1 MARPTRALV
10 AHLAAALGRALVGH
24 RLDRLWRPGP
34 RQLLVKARGLDGG
47 RVLVDLEQ
55 GHPRVVTTERWP
67 ETPGAP
73 DRHTLILRN
82 HLENARFTAIR
93 ATERALIWE
102 LAGPDGPLTLHLQ
115 LAGRYPNAALFAG
128 DGAEVVRLVDGIP
141 AVDPDSPP
149 LPDGADPYADLDDAA
164 FLAAYEGATHAGAEA
179 RALDRQLVAARRDA
193 RTELTRLERTVAAL
207 ERDLARAGAADGD
220 RHRGELLKT
229 VIGRVERGAAEVLI
243 PDWAR
248 EDGGR
253 TAVAL
258 APELDVVANME
269 RYFKR
274 YRKYANAR
282 GGIEDRLLDALS
294 ARDAVAALI
303 ARLDALS
310 APCPLPP
317 EQRRLALAE
326 ATGDLAAQAPSR
338 PRQVAPTRR
347 DAGEPALPYR
357 RFVSRDGI
365 DLLVGKGARDNDR
378 LTFQV
383 ARGHDLWL
391 HARDVAGSHVIVRAR
406 GGAVPSETLLDAAL
420 LAAWHSKARGDT
432 VVDVMWTERKH
443 VRKARGA
450 APGLVTTAATRN
462 LAVRA
467 DPDRLARLYRTLDA
481 NDGGA

>member
-1 MARPTRALV
+1 VARPTRALV
-10 AHLAAALGRALVGH
+10 THLAAALGRALVGS
-24 RLDRLWRPGP
+24 RLDRLWRTGP
-34 RQLLVKARGLDGG
+34 RQLLVKARGLGGG

-55 GHPRVVTTERWP
+55 GHPRVVVSDRWP
-67 ETPGAP
+67 DTPSAP
-73 DRHTLILRN
+73 DRPTLILRN
-82 HLENARFTAIR
+82 HLENARITAIR
-93 ATERALIWE
+93 ATDRALIWE
-102 LAGPDGPLTLHLQ
+102 LAGPDGARTLHLQ
-115 LAGRYPNAALFAG
+115 LAGRYPNAALFDG
-128 DGAEVVRLVDGIP
+128 DGAELVRLVDGIP
-141 AVDPDSPP
+141 AADPGSPP
-149 LPDGADPYADLDDAA
+149 LPDGADPYPDLDDAA
-164 FLAAYEGATHAGAEA
+164 FFAAYEAASQAGAEA
-179 RALDRQLVAARRDA
+179 RALEREVVAARRDA
-193 RTELTRLERTVAAL
+193 RSEVTRLERTVAAL
-207 ERDLARAGAADGD
+207 ERDLTRAEAAEGD

-229 VIGRVERGAAEVLI
+229 VIGRVERGATEVLVA
-243 PDWAR
+243 DWAR

-282 GGIEDRLLDALS
+282 GGIEDRLLDALT
-294 ARDAVAALI
+294 ARDAVSDLL
-303 ARLDALS
+303 ARLDTLA
-310 APCPLPP
+310 APCALPS

-326 ATGDLAAQAPSR
+326 ATRELAAQAPPR
-338 PRQVAPTRR
+338 PRQVAPARR
-347 DAGEPALPYR
+347 DGDAPALPYR

-365 DLLVGKGARDNDR
+365 ELLVGKGARDNDR

-467 DPDRLARLYRTLDA
+467 DPDRLARLYRTLDV